1 MSVTHPRILIFIDYY
16 LPGYRGGGPIRTI
29 SNLVDHLGHL
39 FDFSI
44 VTRDRDLGDDHA
56 YRGVRA
62 DTWQG
67 RGNSRVFYRSGR
79 RRLRQWVQLLRETPH
94 DLLYLNSVFS
104 RTTVVLLIL
113 RRLRAIPSRPT
124 ILAPRGE
131 LSPGA
136 VNLKR
141 RRKRWFLEIAQ
152 RLGLFDGLVWQASSD
167 LERAE
172 ILHALRGNAM
182 HVAVA
187 VDLPPRMQGGLPSR
201 REKTPG
207 EARIAFV
214 SRLVRKKNLHFALD
228 VLAHVEGRIV
238 FDIYGPR
245 EDARYWSQCA
255 DLLESLPSHVTAT
268 YRGDVEPAVVSEL
281 FTQYDLFLFPTLS
294 ENFGYVILEALT
306 GGCPVLVSDTTPWRN
321 LRERMAGWDVS
332 LREPERFV
340 SILRQVVA
348 MDPAEHRRWS
358 EGASALARA
367 VSNDENAVKASRL
380 LLAQTL
386 SGRRDTS
393 NVRADD

>member
-1 MSVTHPRILIFIDYY
+1 MNVSRPRILIFIDYY

-44 VTRDRDLGDDHA
+44 VTRDRDLGDD
-56 YRGVRA
+56 RA
-62 DTWQG
+62 FPDIRVNTWQG
-67 RGNSRVFYRSGR
+67 RGNARVFYRSGR
-79 RRLRQWVQLLRETPH
+79 MGLVQLLRETPH

-104 RTTVVLLIL
+104 RTTMALLML

-136 VNLKR
+136 LNLKR
-141 RRKRWFLEIAQ
+141 ARKQWFLHVAQ
-152 RLGLFDGLVWQASSD
+152 RAGLFDGLVWQASSD

-172 ILHALRGNAM
+172 ILQALRDHAT

-187 VDLPPRMQGGLPSR
+187 VDLPPRMQGGLPRR

-207 EARIAFV
+207 EARVVFV
-214 SRLVRKKNLHFALD
+214 SRLARKKNLHFALQ
-228 VLAHVEGRIV
+228 VLARVEGRIV

-245 EDARYWSQCA
+245 EDARYWSECVA
-255 DLLESLPSHVTAT
+255 LLESLPSNVTAT
-268 YRGDVEPAVVSEL
+268 YRGDVEPAVVNEL

-321 LRERMAGWDVS
+321 LTERMAGWDVS

-340 SILRQVVA
+340 SILQQLVA
-348 MDPAEHRRWS
+348 MDAAEHRRWS
-358 EGASALARA
+358 EGATAFAQTVA
-367 VSNDENAVKASRL
+367 NDESAVQASRL
-380 LLAQTL
+380 LLAHTL
-386 SGRRDTS
+386 NERRENS
-393 NVRADD
+393 YARATD